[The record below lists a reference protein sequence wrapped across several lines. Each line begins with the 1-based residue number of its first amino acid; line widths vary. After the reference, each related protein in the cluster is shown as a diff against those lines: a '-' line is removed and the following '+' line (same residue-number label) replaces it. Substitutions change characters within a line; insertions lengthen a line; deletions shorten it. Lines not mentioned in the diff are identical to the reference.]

1 MNARRLWSRI
11 LFVAG
16 MIAMLVGALDP
27 LEGSLLIL
35 VGSGMVAL
43 GTVVGRSG
51 RRQIAFRVGLFII
64 ISIGV
69 GPMWVDEWLGSFYR
83 PPTGWTILDV
93 TYPLAWSVSIWGPGS
108 PRWVQWVGILSGLWY
123 LAILVTVLMN
133 PTGFAGPDSL
143 EVAIFI
149 AAVGL
154 LTIGGCIYRL
164 MKRTTL
170 RWFLPVVV
178 ALGFATVT
186 VLYFPFFRRT
196 ESVTFRIAAP
206 AARQVYVAGSFN
218 HWNSQQYPLSKQPQG
233 HWQTTISLPL
243 GRHEYAFLVDS
254 EWVHDV
260 NNPNKVQLQPP
271 LQIFNSVINVESQDS
286 LSFKR

>member
-1 MNARRLWSRI
+1 
-11 LFVAG
+11 
-16 MIAMLVGALDP
+16 
-27 LEGSLLIL
+27 
-35 VGSGMVAL
+35 
-43 GTVVGRSG
+43 
-51 RRQIAFRVGLFII
+51 
-64 ISIGV
+64 
-69 GPMWVDEWLGSFYR
+69 
-83 PPTGWTILDV
+83 
-93 TYPLAWSVSIWGPGS
+93 
-108 PRWVQWVGILSGLWY
+108 
-123 LAILVTVLMN
+123 MN
-133 PTGFAGPDSL
+133 PTLPSANITA
-143 EVAIFI
+143 EVFI
-149 AAVGL
+149 ATMGL

-170 RWFLPVVV
+170 RWLLPVVV

-186 VLYFPFFRRT
+186 VLYFPFLPRT

-206 AARQVYVAGSFN
+206 AAQQVYVAGSFK

-243 GRHEYAFLVDS
+243 GHHEYAFLVDS

-260 NNPNKVQLQPP
+260 NNPNKVQLQPS